1 MTPHKNKSYYEDQ
14 DQPLDGSQA
23 EEPIE
28 ALLQG
33 QKRFGS
39 PNQPRPQ
46 ASFNEAWKLKKEQ
59 AKQQES
65 QKEAQ
70 PELNGSHMQHIN
82 VLV

>member
-28 ALLQG
+28 ALLHG

-39 PNQPRPQ
+39 PN
-46 ASFNEAWKLKKEQ
+46 
-59 AKQQES
+59 
-65 QKEAQ
+65 
-70 PELNGSHMQHIN
+70 
-82 VLV
+82 